1 MNPKDVEELR
11 RELGYY
17 PLNLEDYNPDNWED
31 YIWDYIEK
39 LEQEVIRLREQLLE
53 VRKGYA
59 QSIEA
64 REGGIKWPT
73 P

>member
-1 MNPKDVEELR
+1 MNSKKVENLRKEL
-11 RELGYY
+11 
-17 PLNLEDYNPDNWED
+17 D
-31 YIWDYIEK
+31 YIFLDSTHTDDWDYIKK
-39 LEQEVIRLREQLLE
+39 LEQEVIRLREQLGE
-53 VRKGYA
+53 VQKGYA